1 MYDLKGFRQAFGL
14 TQKNIADILECG
26 QANVSGMEKSM
37 RDLEPEQYRK
47 LCARFDA
54 ASVDKFKV
62 SDFII
67 DNKKTETE
75 PVISYTN
82 GVPYYNVDFIGGFDI
97 VLNDQTAKPEYLID
111 FKKYNEA
118 TCWC

>member
-37 RDLEPEQYRK
+37 RDLEPEQYEK
-47 LCARFDA
+47 LCARFDKV
-54 ASVDKFKV
+54 SVDKYKV
-62 SDFII
+62 SDFLNF
-67 DNKKTETE
+67 DKKDDTI
-75 PVISYTN
+75 PQISYTS

-97 VLNDQTAKPEYLID
+97 VLNDQTVKPEYLID
-111 FKKYNEA
+111 FRKYNEA
-118 TCWC
+118 TCW

>member
-14 TQKNIADILECG
+14 TQKNIAEILECG
-26 QANVSGMEKSM
+26 QANISGMEKSM

-47 LCARFDA
+47 LCARFDV

-67 DNKKTETE
+67 DNKKTET
-75 PVISYTN
+75 
-82 GVPYYNVDFIGGFDI
+82 
-97 VLNDQTAKPEYLID
+97 
-111 FKKYNEA
+111 
-118 TCWC
+118 